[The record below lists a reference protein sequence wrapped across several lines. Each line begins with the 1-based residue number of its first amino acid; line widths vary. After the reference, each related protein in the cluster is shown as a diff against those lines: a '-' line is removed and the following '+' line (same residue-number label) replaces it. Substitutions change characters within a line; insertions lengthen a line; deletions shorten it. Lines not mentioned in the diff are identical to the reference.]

1 MKKNKVQKP
10 QRLLTLLVAAILA
23 VLPAFAAVDPVQID
37 GVYYRLSST
46 GSTAYVCG
54 NTAEDVEI
62 KSRINVD
69 GKYYTVNEI
78 GSNEVGTYVFAS
90 KTKSISIPSSI
101 KTIDPSYFIEC
112 SNLVSISSASP
123 EFVVKDKVL
132 YTKDYTK
139 IIVACKDIESIVIPE
154 TVTSMPYGLYD
165 CANLTEIRLPNAVML
180 SYNSFIGCSSLIK
193 FIIEDDN
200 AQYSVKDGMLFNKD
214 FTQLIA
220 VPAGLDNVVIPYSV
234 SVIGAG
240 AFQTCAKIKN
250 VVIPESVRTI
260 YSGAFKESGLTNI
273 NIPNTVQTLVGSAF
287 YKCPELETVVISDNV
302 KEIGV
307 HTFYTCKKLKTVYIG
322 KSVTKIGMSAFE
334 YDFLLS
340 TIYSANPIPPTVHS
354 TSFGNAQYNMV
365 PRTATVY
372 VPMESVEAYK
382 TASVWEEF
390 NIVGYDF
397 DKVLAAEIQLDKTS
411 LTLTEGDS
419 EKLTAVVTPDDAT
432 DKNVAWI
439 SSDEAV
445 ATVDQDGNVTAVSQG
460 TATITATTTDGSN
473 LSAECLVTVTIS
485 TGVDEIA
492 TDGNG
497 FAEVF
502 TADGVPVFSGRL
514 SDWDRAGK
522 GIYIVRTGSKTEKI
536 SVR

>member
-54 NTAEDVEI
+54 NTAEDVVI

-180 SYNSFIGCSSLIK
+180 S
-193 FIIEDDN
+193 
-200 AQYSVKDGMLFNKD
+200 
-214 FTQLIA
+214 
-220 VPAGLDNVVIPYSV
+220 
-234 SVIGAG
+234 
-240 AFQTCAKIKN
+240 
-250 VVIPESVRTI
+250 
-260 YSGAFKESGLTNI
+260 
-273 NIPNTVQTLVGSAF
+273 
-287 YKCPELETVVISDNV
+287 
-302 KEIGV
+302 
-307 HTFYTCKKLKTVYIG
+307 
-322 KSVTKIGMSAFE
+322 
-334 YDFLLS
+334 
-340 TIYSANPIPPTVHS
+340 
-354 TSFGNAQYNMV
+354 
-365 PRTATVY
+365 
-372 VPMESVEAYK
+372 
-382 TASVWEEF
+382 
-390 NIVGYDF
+390 
-397 DKVLAAEIQLDKTS
+397 
-411 LTLTEGDS
+411 
-419 EKLTAVVTPDDAT
+419 
-432 DKNVAWI
+432 
-439 SSDEAV
+439 
-445 ATVDQDGNVTAVSQG
+445 
-460 TATITATTTDGSN
+460 
-473 LSAECLVTVTIS
+473 
-485 TGVDEIA
+485 
-492 TDGNG
+492 
-497 FAEVF
+497 
-502 TADGVPVFSGRL
+502 
-514 SDWDRAGK
+514 
-522 GIYIVRTGSKTEKI
+522 
-536 SVR
+536 

>member
-54 NTAEDVEI
+54 NTAEDVVI